1 MLKVE
6 RKTDIDWKEVSLED
20 ILELAVAD
28 EEEARD
34 YYAHAAQLAGNPH
47 TREMLMKL
55 SVMEQGHA
63 DTLRAELEELRIER
77 DEEAGMAD

>member
-1 MLKVE
+1 MMKVQ
-6 RKTDIDWKEVSLED
+6 KADINWKEVSLED
-20 ILELAVAD
+20 ILEFAIAD

-34 YYAHAAQLAGNPH
+34 YYARAAQLAGNPH

-63 DTLRAELEELRIER
+63 DTLRAELDELRIER
-77 DEEAGMAD
+77 AEEAGMAD

>member
-1 MLKVE
+1 MMKGQA
-6 RKTDIDWKEVSLED
+6 DIDWKEVSLEE
-20 ILELAVAD
+20 ILELAIAD

-47 TREMLMKL
+47 THEMLVKL

-63 DTLRAELEELRIER
+63 DQLRAELEELRIER
-77 DEEAGMAD
+77 QEEAGMAD

>member
-1 MLKVE
+1 MMKVQ
-6 RKTDIDWKEVSLED
+6 KADIDWKAVSLEE
-20 ILELAVAD
+20 ILELAIAD

-47 TREMLMKL
+47 TRAMLEKL

-63 DTLRAELEELRIER
+63 DQLRAELEELRIER
-77 DEEAGMAD
+77 QEEAGMAD